1 MILTTRKITSQPGK
15 QRKAIWNASGSRA
28 KKLLSAP
35 LSSGLET
42 RHGIKSL
49 PVRKGDTVKIVR
61 GDFTGIEGK
70 VTEVDRARKR
80 LYVEGVTREKV
91 SGTQT
96 KMSVHASKVQI
107 TNLSLDDRWRSKSI
121 DKRKG
126 TTEPESEKKEQKE
139 ETE

>member
-1 MILTTRKITSQPGK
+1 LTTRKITSKPGK
-15 QRKAIWNASGSRA
+15 QRKAVWNASGSRA
-28 KKLLSAP
+28 RKLLSAP

-70 VTEVDRARKR
+70 VTEVDRGRKR
-80 LYVEGVTREKV
+80 LFVEGVTRDKV

-96 KMSVHASKVQI
+96 KMSVHASKVQL
-107 TNLSLDDRWRSKSI
+107 TNLVLDDRWRSKSI
-121 DKRKG
+121 EERKG
-126 TTEPESEKKEQKE
+126 SSEPESETKEEKKE
-139 ETE
+139 TN

>member
-1 MILTTRKITSQPGK
+1 M
-15 QRKAIWNASGSRA
+15 

-70 VTEVDRARKR
+70 VSEVDRIRNR
-80 LYVEGVTREKV
+80 LYVEGVTRDKV
-91 SGTQT
+91 SGKST

-121 DKRKG
+121 EKRKG
-126 TTEPESEKKEQKE
+126 VSEPEGESKE
-139 ETE
+139 ETK